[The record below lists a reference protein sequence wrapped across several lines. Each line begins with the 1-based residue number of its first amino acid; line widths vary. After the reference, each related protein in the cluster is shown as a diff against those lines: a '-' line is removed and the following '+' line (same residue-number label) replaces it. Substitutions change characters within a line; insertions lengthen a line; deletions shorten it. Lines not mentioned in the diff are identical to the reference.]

1 MNRRDF
7 LKTSAIGL
15 VGLFGSKKEAFAS
28 SKQEF
33 YGMLVDTTMC
43 IGCRSCEKAC
53 ASANGLTNP
62 DTEDKSVFN
71 EIRDTGIDSFTVV
84 NKFKIDNKEVFVKK
98 QCMHCNQP
106 ACTSA
111 CLVKAM
117 LKTKEGPVIWRENC
131 MGCRYCMIACPF
143 DIPKFEYN
151 SLNPR
156 IRKCI
161 FCFERIKKGKEPAC
175 SNICPQEA
183 LLFGKRRDLIEIAN
197 ERIYKNPDKYIHHI
211 YGENEAGGTGWLY
224 LSSVGFEKLAFPRD
238 VGTTPYPEYAR
249 EFLYA
254 VALIFL
260 LWPPFLLALNKA
272 TKKDESDS

>member
-1 MNRRDF
+1 MDRRDF
-7 LKTSAIGL
+7 LKTGCVALSGL
-15 VGLFGSKKEAFAS
+15 LGIKENAYSSEKK
-28 SKQEF
+28 EF

-43 IGCRSCEKAC
+43 IGCRSCEEAC
-53 ASANGLTNP
+53 AKANGLPKP
-62 DTEDKSVFN
+62 DIEDKNVFN
-71 EIRDTGIDSFTVV
+71 ETRDTGITSFTVV

-106 ACTSA
+106 ACASA

-117 LKTKEGPVIWRENC
+117 LKTEEGPVIWRENC
-131 MGCRYCMIACPF
+131 LGCRYCMIACPF

-175 SNICPQEA
+175 SSSCPTEA
-183 LLFGKRRDLIEIAN
+183 LLFGKRGELIEIAN

-224 LSSVGFEKLAFPRD
+224 LSSVGFEKLGFPKD
-238 VGTTPYPEYAR
+238 VGTTPYPEYTNG
-249 EFLYA
+249 FFQA
-254 VALIFL
+254 VTLVFL
-260 LWPPFLLALNKA
+260 LVPTFLLGLNRAL
-272 TKKDESDS
+272 KKDE